1 MSLNSKITCERL
13 WGFECELVLSEE
25 SKYICPEEDHLD
37 QELYRLISTAINEG
51 FDPGLVGDVIHGRKR
66 LDPNHEFIKFLSYNP
81 EGRKYAAKSVNVPT
95 YTVEQVK
102 YISSNYKLSEIAS
115 APNTSPETLEY
126 LATLGSVS
134 VRIAV
139 AKNFNTPVESLR
151 RLYREG
157 PFEVVLGIAQNI
169 AAPTD
174 LLSTIAKRH
183 LGAAGKYLALNKA
196 ASSEILT
203 ILTEADDPYTRIQV
217 AANSIADEEVQMQ
230 LAEDPDWR
238 VRYALG
244 RSKAV
249 SQNVLDRLFRDEHE
263 AVRSAVAYN
272 SATPLE
278 LLEKLAQEEAYVV
291 RYRLAQNSKLPLT
304 IFVRLINDTD
314 EAVRRVSTTNPYS
327 PFFYSPEDMQ
337 RVTDELPH
345 YSWVSLLSNSEVP
358 EHLKSIIRENAY
370 FQRDV
375 TLNEFAMMER
385 KNLFLM
391 ADLVADGRLNLTH
404 QGQLNLVLQ
413 LCHYPKDSDRLEEFA
428 FHVLRENDFS
438 QDIRVKIRSMIT
450 NNFKGES
457 TRIQA
462 ILRHTV
468 AA

>member
-13 WGFECELVLSEE
+13 WGFECELVLNEE

-37 QELYRLISTAINEG
+37 TELYRLVSLAIEDG
-51 FDPGLVGDVIHGRKR
+51 FDPGLIGDVLHERKR
-66 LDPNHEFIKFLSYNP
+66 LEPDHDFIKFLSYTP

-95 YTVEQVK
+95 YSVEQVK
-102 YISSNYKLSEIAS
+102 YISSNYKLTEIAS

-139 AKNFNTPVESLR
+139 AKNFNTPPDSLR

-157 PFEVVLGIAQNI
+157 PFEVILGIAQNI
-169 AAPTD
+169 AAPPD
-174 LLSTIAKRH
+174 LLSAIAKRH

-196 ASSEILT
+196 ANTEILG
-203 ILTEADDPYTRIQV
+203 ILTDADDPYTRIQV
-217 AANSIADEEVQMQ
+217 AANCFADEEVQLQ

-244 RSKAV
+244 RSKSV
-249 SQNVLDRLFRDEHE
+249 SQNVLNRLFRDDRE

-272 SATPLE
+272 SATPID
-278 LLEKLAQEEAYVV
+278 LLEKLAEEEAYVV
-291 RYRLAQNSKLPLT
+291 RYRLAQNSKLPLNL
-304 IFVRLINDTD
+304 FVRLINDED

-327 PFFYSPEDMQ
+327 PFFYGEEDMQ
-337 RVTDELPH
+337 RVVEQHPH
-345 YSWVSLLSNSEVP
+345 YGWVSLLSNTEVP
-358 EHLKSIIRENAY
+358 ETLKSFIRDNAF
-370 FQRDV
+370 FQREV
-375 TLNEFAMMER
+375 ALNEYAMMER
-385 KNLFLM
+385 KNIFLL
-391 ADLVADGRLNLTH
+391 ADLVADGRINMPH
-404 QGQLNLVLQ
+404 QSQMNLVLQ

-438 QDIRVKIRSMIT
+438 QDIRVRIRSMIT

>member
-13 WGFECELVLSEE
+13 WGFECELVLNEE
-25 SKYICPEEDHLD
+25 SRYICPEEDHLNN
-37 QELYRLISTAINEG
+37 EIHRLVSLALDEG

-66 LDPNHEFIKFLSYNP
+66 LEPDHDFIKFLSYTP

-95 YTVEQVK
+95 YSVEQVK
-102 YISSNYKLSEIAS
+102 YISSNYKLTEIAS
-115 APNTSPETLEY
+115 APNTAPETLEH

-134 VRIAV
+134 IRIAV
-139 AKNFNTPVESLR
+139 AKNFNTPPDSLR

-157 PFEVVLGIAQNI
+157 PFEVILGISQNI
-169 AAPTD
+169 AAPPD
-174 LLSTIAKRH
+174 LLSAIAKRH
-183 LGAAGKYLALNKA
+183 LGAAGKYLALNRA
-196 ASSEILT
+196 ADSEILA
-203 ILTEADDPYTRIQV
+203 ILTDADDPYTRIQV
-217 AANSIADEEVQMQ
+217 AANSIADEEIQMQ

-244 RSKAV
+244 RSKSV
-249 SQNVLDRLFRDEHE
+249 SQNVLDRLYRDDRE

-272 SATPLE
+272 SGTPLG
-278 LLEKLAQEEAYVV
+278 LLEKLAEEEAYVV
-291 RYRLAQNSKLPLT
+291 RYRLAQNSKLPLNL
-304 IFVRLINDTD
+304 FVQLVSDAD

-327 PFFYSPEDMQ
+327 PFFYREEDMQ
-337 RVTDELPH
+337 KVVNESPH
-345 YSWVSLLSNSEVP
+345 YGWVTLLSNTEVP
-358 EHLKSIIRENAY
+358 EALKSFVRDNAHL
-370 FQRDV
+370 QRDV
-375 TLNEFAMMER
+375 AINEFATMER

-391 ADLVADGRLNLTH
+391 ADLVADGRLNMPH
-404 QGQLNLVLQ
+404 HSQMNLIFQ

-438 QDIRVKIRSMIT
+438 QDIRVRIRSMIT